1 MRTRTAARR
10 IALQA
15 LYQWDVRGDEFASE
29 LDGFLRDWARNPEE
43 EGFARELVLGARGH
57 VEAIDARLQS
67 LARNW
72 SLGRMA
78 ALDRNIL
85 RMAAFEMMF
94 CDDIPLKVSI
104 DEAVALAKRFSTED
118 SGSFVNGI
126 LDPLMSDL
134 EATGSE
140 KDESPGA
147 VTS

>member
-1 MRTRTAARR
+1 LRTRTAARR

-29 LDGFLRDWARNPEE
+29 LDDFLRDWARNPEE
-43 EGFARELVLGARGH
+43 EGFARELVLGARDR
-57 VEAIDARLQS
+57 VEGIDARLQS

-72 SLGRMA
+72 SLDRMA

-94 CDDIPLKVSI
+94 RDDIPLKVSI
-104 DEAVALAKRFSTED
+104 DEAVALAKRFSTEE

-126 LDPLMSDL
+126 LDPLMADL